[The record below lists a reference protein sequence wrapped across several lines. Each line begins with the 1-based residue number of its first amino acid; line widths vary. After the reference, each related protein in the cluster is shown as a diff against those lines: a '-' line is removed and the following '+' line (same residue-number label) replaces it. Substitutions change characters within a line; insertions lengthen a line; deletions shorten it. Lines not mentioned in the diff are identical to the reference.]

1 MYKAFQLIIS
11 SLFIFISSSLKSDE
25 NIKKIFSY
33 LENFSSLKSDFIQIN
48 NNGNI
53 LTGKIFLSRPG
64 KIRIEYNENPL
75 VVISDGKKVATVNKK
90 LKNVTFY
97 SLNDIPVKM
106 LLYKDFDLNK
116 IKILNYR
123 EKDNNLFLNL
133 TEYKF
138 AEQGFVEIIFE
149 KNPFQM
155 KKWTV
160 ISNDQSKTEILLNN
174 LEFNSKIEKNKFDI
188 SEEDPRNQ
196 LWRN

>member
-1 MYKAFQLIIS
+1 MCKALQLIIS

-33 LENFSSLKSDFIQIN
+33 LENFSTLKSDFVQIN
-48 NNGNI
+48 NNGSI
-53 LTGKIFLSRPG
+53 LTGKILLSRPG

-90 LKNVTFY
+90 LKNVIFY
-97 SLNDIPVKM
+97 SLNDIPIKM
-106 LLYKDFDLNK
+106 LLYNEFELEKV
-116 IKILNYR
+116 KILNYR

-133 TEYKF
+133 TEKKF
-138 AEQGFVEIIFE
+138 AEEGFVEIIFE

-160 ISNDQSKTEILLNN
+160 ISNDQSKTEVLLNN
-174 LEFNSKIEKNKFDI
+174 LEFDLEIKKNKFDI

>member
-1 MYKAFQLIIS
+1 MYKALQLIIS
-11 SLFIFISSSLKSDE
+11 SLFIFISSSLKSNE

-33 LENFSSLKSDFIQIN
+33 LESFSSLKSDFIQIN
-48 NNGNI
+48 NNGNV
-53 LTGKIFLSRPG
+53 LTGKILLSRPG

-97 SLNDIPVKM
+97 SLNDIPIKM
-106 LLYKDFDLNK
+106 LLYNDFDLDK
-116 IKILNYR
+116 VKILNYR

-133 TEYKF
+133 TENKF

-174 LEFNSKIEKNKFDI
+174 LEFNSKIKKTKFDI

>member
-133 TEYKF
+133 TENKF

-155 KKWTV
+155 KKWTL

>member
-97 SLNDIPVKM
+97 SLNDIPIKM
-106 LLYKDFDLNK
+106 LLYKDFDLNT

-133 TEYKF
+133 TENKF

-155 KKWTV
+155 KKWTL

-196 LWRN
+196 LWIN

>member
-64 KIRIEYNENPL
+64 KIRIEYNESPL

-133 TEYKF
+133 TENKF

-155 KKWTV
+155 KKWTL

>member
-133 TEYKF
+133 TENKF

>member
-97 SLNDIPVKM
+97 SLNDIPIKM

-123 EKDNNLFLNL
+123 EKDNNLFLDL
-133 TEYKF
+133 TENKF

-174 LEFNSKIEKNKFDI
+174 LEFNSKIKKNKFDI

>member
-97 SLNDIPVKM
+97 SLNDIPIKM

-133 TEYKF
+133 TENKF

-155 KKWTV
+155 KKWTL

-196 LWRN
+196 LWIN

>member
-97 SLNDIPVKM
+97 SLNDIPIKM

-174 LEFNSKIEKNKFDI
+174 LEFNSKIKKNKFDI

>member
-97 SLNDIPVKM
+97 SLNDIPIKM

-133 TEYKF
+133 TENKF

>member
-1 MYKAFQLIIS
+1 MCKALQLIIS

-33 LENFSSLKSDFIQIN
+33 LENFSTLKSDFVQIN
-48 NNGNI
+48 NNGSI
-53 LTGKIFLSRPG
+53 LTGKILLSRPG

-90 LKNVTFY
+90 LKNVAFY
-97 SLNDIPVKM
+97 SLNDIPIKM
-106 LLYKDFDLNK
+106 LLYNDFELEK
-116 IKILNYR
+116 VKILNYR

-133 TEYKF
+133 TEKKF
-138 AEQGFVEIIFE
+138 AEEGFVEIIFE

-160 ISNDQSKTEILLNN
+160 ISNDQSKTEVLLNN
-174 LEFNSKIEKNKFDI
+174 LEFDLKIKKNKFDI

>member
-1 MYKAFQLIIS
+1 MCKALQLIIS

-33 LENFSSLKSDFIQIN
+33 LENFSTLKSDFVQIN
-48 NNGNI
+48 NNGSI
-53 LTGKIFLSRPG
+53 LTGKILLSRPG

-97 SLNDIPVKM
+97 SLNDIPIKM
-106 LLYKDFDLNK
+106 LLYNDFELEK
-116 IKILNYR
+116 VKILNYR

-133 TEYKF
+133 TEKKF
-138 AEQGFVEIIFE
+138 AEEGFVEIIFE

-174 LEFNSKIEKNKFDI
+174 LEFNSKIKKTKFDI

>member
-25 NIKKIFSY
+25 NVKKIFSY

-133 TEYKF
+133 TENKF

>member
-1 MYKAFQLIIS
+1 MCKALQLIIS

-33 LENFSSLKSDFIQIN
+33 LENFYSLKSDFVQIN
-48 NNGNI
+48 NNGSI
-53 LTGKIFLSRPG
+53 LTGKILLSRPG

-90 LKNVTFY
+90 LKNVAFY
-97 SLNDIPVKM
+97 SLNDIPIKM
-106 LLYKDFDLNK
+106 LLYNDFELEK
-116 IKILNYR
+116 VKILNYR

-133 TEYKF
+133 TEKKF
-138 AEQGFVEIIFE
+138 AEEGFVEIIFE

-160 ISNDQSKTEILLNN
+160 ISNDQSKTEVLLNN
-174 LEFNSKIEKNKFDI
+174 LEFDLKIKKNKFDI

>member
-1 MYKAFQLIIS
+1 MCKALQLIIS

-33 LENFSSLKSDFIQIN
+33 LENFSTLKSDFVQIN
-48 NNGNI
+48 NNGSI
-53 LTGKIFLSRPG
+53 LTGKILLSRPG

-97 SLNDIPVKM
+97 SLNDIPIKM
-106 LLYKDFDLNK
+106 LLYNDFELEK
-116 IKILNYR
+116 VKILNYR

-133 TEYKF
+133 TEKKF
-138 AEQGFVEIIFE
+138 AEEGFVEIIFE

-160 ISNDQSKTEILLNN
+160 ISNDQSKTEVLLNN
-174 LEFNSKIEKNKFDI
+174 LEFDLEIKKNKFDI

>member
-1 MYKAFQLIIS
+1 MCKALQLIIS

-33 LENFSSLKSDFIQIN
+33 LENFSTLKSDFVQIN
-48 NNGNI
+48 NNGSI
-53 LTGKIFLSRPG
+53 LTGKILLSRPG

-90 LKNVTFY
+90 LKNVAFY
-97 SLNDIPVKM
+97 SLNDIPIKM
-106 LLYKDFDLNK
+106 LLYNDFELEK
-116 IKILNYR
+116 VKILNYR

-133 TEYKF
+133 TEKKF
-138 AEQGFVEIIFE
+138 AEEGFVEIIFE

-160 ISNDQSKTEILLNN
+160 ISNDQSKTEVLLNN
-174 LEFNSKIEKNKFDI
+174 LEFDLEIKKNKFDI

>member
-97 SLNDIPVKM
+97 SLNDIPIKM
-106 LLYKDFDLNK
+106 LLYKDFDLNT

-133 TEYKF
+133 TENKF

-155 KKWTV
+155 KKWTL

>member
-1 MYKAFQLIIS
+1 MCKALQLIIS

-33 LENFSSLKSDFIQIN
+33 LENFSTLKSDFVQIN
-48 NNGNI
+48 NNGSI
-53 LTGKIFLSRPG
+53 LTGKILLSRPG

-97 SLNDIPVKM
+97 SLNDIPIKM
-106 LLYKDFDLNK
+106 LLYNDFELEK
-116 IKILNYR
+116 VKILNYR

-133 TEYKF
+133 TEKKF
-138 AEQGFVEIIFE
+138 AEEGFVEIIFE

-160 ISNDQSKTEILLNN
+160 ISNDQSKTEVLLNN
-174 LEFNSKIEKNKFDI
+174 LEFDLKIKKNKFDI

>member
-97 SLNDIPVKM
+97 SLNDIPIKM
-106 LLYKDFDLNK
+106 LLYKDFDLNT

-133 TEYKF
+133 TENKF